1 MNIKEKAL
9 QYHKKNTGK
18 LSINSS
24 SNIDGFDDL
33 KLAYTPGVA
42 EVCKEIY
49 NNNDSKY
56 EYTIKGKTAG
66 IITNGTAVLGLGNI
80 GADAALPV
88 MEGKALLLKK
98 FANVDAFPICIKSD
112 NADEFIN
119 IVKKI
124 SSSFGAINLEDIS
137 APDCFYIE
145 KELQKQ
151 MDIPIFHDDRHGTSI
166 VILAGLLNCLRLTNY
181 DKKDLKIV
189 FSGIGAAGFETI
201 LLLNKVGFKN
211 IYAYD
216 KNGVLNETNV
226 SKQPDYIQKA
236 VENNV
241 IKLAKDNINN
251 INMLLKDA
259 NVFIGLSAGNIINE
273 TDIRQMAKNPWIF
286 ALANPTPEIDI
297 KKAFLGGAYIYA
309 SGSNL
314 NPNQINNALI
324 FPGIIKAM
332 LAFRIKE
339 LDHKIKLIIAKAI
352 AHMIKKDE
360 LNPKNIVPQLFKDDC
375 VKTIFDAIQN
385 YLDNNI

>member
-9 QYHKKNTGK
+9 KYHKKNTGK

-24 SNIDGFDDL
+24 CDINNFDDL

-49 NNNDSKY
+49 NNNHSKY
-56 EYTIKGKTAG
+56 KYTIKGKTAG
-66 IITNGTAVLGLGNI
+66 IITNGSAVLGLGNI

-112 NADEFIN
+112 NVDEFIN

-145 KELQKQ
+145 QELQKQ
-151 MDIPIFHDDRHGTSI
+151 MNIPIFHDDRHGTSI
-166 VILAGLLNCLRLTNY
+166 IILAGLLNCLRLTNY
-181 DKKDLKIV
+181 DKKNLKIV

-216 KNGVLNETNV
+216 KNGVLNQENI
-226 SKQPDYIQKA
+226 SKQPNYIQKA
-236 VENNV
+236 VKNNV
-241 IKLAKDNINN
+241 IKLAKDNIIN
-251 INMLLKDA
+251 INMLLNDA
-259 NVFIGLSAGNIINE
+259 NAFIGLSAGHIINE
-273 TDIRQMAKNPWIF
+273 TDITQMAKKPWIF

-297 KKAFLGGAYIYA
+297 QKAFAGGAYIYA

-314 NPNQINNALI
+314 HPNQINNALI

-332 LAFRIKE
+332 LAFRIKK
-339 LDHKIKLIIAKAI
+339 LDHNIKLIIANSI

-360 LNPKNIVPQLFKDDC
+360 LNTQNIVPQLFKDDC
-375 VKTIFDAIQN
+375 VKVIFHAIKN